1 MNNLSDVTQ
10 AKIEELAEMSI
21 TDEGFKEA
29 AQSVCTLVETEHKT
43 KKESIWLKIGKGAA
57 VVAGLVTPFLLSN
70 LNNCHDNERLDK
82 VLNFEKTGV
91 VMANGSKSVL
101 SSCLK
106 FKH

>member
-1 MNNLSDVTQ
+1 MNLSEVTQ
-10 AKIEELAEMSI
+10 AKVDELAEMSI
-21 TDEGFKEA
+21 TDDGFKEA

-57 VVAGLVTPFLLSN
+57 VVAGIVTPFLLSS
-70 LNNCHDNERLDK
+70 LNNRHDNERLDK
-82 VLNFEKTGV
+82 VLEYEKTGV
-91 VMANGSKSVL
+91 VMSTGGKSTL